1 MLEIIKDNNFPFKDL
16 KELYRKIFYEDF
28 LEEKFNLKKQKYKID
43 IFKILKNKS
52 VIGFII
58 GYPKESN
65 YHLWIGGIIE
75 EHQNK
80 GYFSRTLDFI
90 SEYLIGKAKKITVT
104 SFNHRKNMLRL
115 LLKKNYNI
123 VKIDKGNYGDGKK
136 ILFEKKLYKENEIRF
151 SLTNSCNFKCFFCH
165 GDGFISKNIY
175 VMEEK
180 SILTLI
186 KDLNDNNYYKFTITG
201 GEPLLKKKMILNIL
215 KYCYSLDSEI
225 KIKIITNGFYLNDD
239 FIKEI
244 KFYKKN
250 LSFNISLHSMSSEE
264 FDLITKTKGK
274 FYIVLSNIKKAI
286 ENNINIKINCVF
298 MKTQLSMDIKNKI
311 FEIIDKSFQIG
322 IRELTFLELLVPIEN
337 HNLYENYVSFEKI
350 KELVEYY
357 LSSRYILEKIKEK
370 SKRKKVYFLKKE
382 NKYLKINIFRL
393 TCRNGCEECL
403 KNKDRL
409 IGADNKYYPCMM
421 SSDIQ
426 ENISNEKSIEKVF
439 EAGEE
444 KLNELIKIKKRKFL

>member
-1 MLEIIKDNNFPFKDL
+1 MN
-16 KELYRKIFYEDF
+16 
-28 LEEKFNLKKQKYKID
+28 
-43 IFKILKNKS
+43 
-52 VIGFII
+52 
-58 GYPKESN
+58 
-65 YHLWIGGIIE
+65 
-75 EHQNK
+75 
-80 GYFSRTLDFI
+80 
-90 SEYLIGKAKKITVT
+90 
-104 SFNHRKNMLRL
+104 
-115 LLKKNYNI
+115 
-123 VKIDKGNYGDGKK
+123 
-136 ILFEKKLYKENEIRF
+136 
-151 SLTNSCNFKCFFCH
+151 
-165 GDGFISKNIY
+165 
-175 VMEEK
+175 
-180 SILTLI
+180 
-186 KDLNDNNYYKFTITG
+186 
-201 GEPLLKKKMILNIL
+201 
-215 KYCYSLDSEI
+215 
-225 KIKIITNGFYLNDD
+225 
-239 FIKEI
+239 
-244 KFYKKN
+244 
-250 LSFNISLHSMSSEE
+250 SEE

-350 KELVEYY
+350 KELVEY

-439 EAGEE
+439 EAGEA